1 MCRRFAQRKSA
12 FASAGSS
19 MSKMSRVSMRI
30 APITAPAASSSA
42 NEGTGAATCAHSIPL
57 ETRSAIR
64 ASQRS
69 CTPNGI
75 RRTRSASCKRVPSG
89 GAKVPAVKHIPE
101 RFRPALLAAALLV
114 LISTVTRLALALR
127 PEVAVGSIG
136 QWLGVF
142 IVGFAFDLIAACYL
156 LAPLVLWLA
165 LVPNRL
171 ARTRTHRAFV
181 LLLIAAAA
189 YGALVLAVAEW
200 LFWEEFGARFNFI
213 AVDYLLYTHEVLANI
228 WQSYP
233 TGKLLVVLALA
244 AVALTALVAR
254 PLWRWSAAP
263 SSWRAALASLMVLA
277 GLVTGATWLVD

>member
-1 MCRRFAQRKSA
+1 M
-12 FASAGSS
+12 
-19 MSKMSRVSMRI
+19 
-30 APITAPAASSSA
+30 
-42 NEGTGAATCAHSIPL
+42 
-57 ETRSAIR
+57 
-64 ASQRS
+64 
-69 CTPNGI
+69 
-75 RRTRSASCKRVPSG
+75 
-89 GAKVPAVKHIPE
+89 PAVKHIPE

-142 IVGFAFDLIAACYL
+142 IVGFAFDLIAVCYL

-200 LFWEEFGARFNFI
+200 LFWDEFGSRFNFI
-213 AVDYLLYTHEVLANI
+213 AVDYLLYTHEVLGNI

-233 TGKLLVVLALA
+233 VG
-244 AVALTALVAR
+244 R
-254 PLWRWSAAP
+254 
-263 SSWRAALASLMVLA
+263 VLA
-277 GLVTGATWLVD
+277 GLAVLALGAAFAVRRPAWSGAGAALSWRPALIVLAAWTAVFAATLRWVDSDTKNFAAADAPNPPCSMMQPIA